1 MYYRFVDRDGY
12 YCEKTFSEA
21 TTVLSRFTTVT
32 TYSGGETSFLTTYS
46 SGETATIPLI
56 DITEQVCTAT
66 GETCSGVTKNSKTVL
81 TTGTA
86 RAKPTVVFWQS
97 SDLSLMPRD
106 YASSIAAVIS
116 VPFGSYT
123 PGVSP
128 SLSTPAPSMT
138 SEDSGPSTS
147 AQSIESQD
155 KSSGLSPGAKA
166 GIGVGVGIFVILGV
180 VFLLFLWRRRK
191 QQRQQKQAAP
201 QQEQEPS
208 GEIGVSEM
216 DSDANG
222 SKRFVGGHWRA
233 ETEGSSAPVEAGS
246 TSVHIVPG
254 PPVELDATH
263 TRGGE

>member
-1 MYYRFVDRDGY
+1 MYYRFVASDGY

-21 TTVLSRFTTVT
+21 TTVLSRFTTT
-32 TYSGGETSFLTTYS
+32 TTFSGGETSFLTTYS
-46 SGETATIPLI
+46 SGETATIALI
-56 DITEQVCTAT
+56 DITDQDQ
-66 GETCSGVTKNSKTVL
+66 GVTKNSKTVL

-97 SDLSLMPRD
+97 SDLSSMPRD

-128 SLSTPAPSMT
+128 SLLSTSAPSMT
-138 SEDSGPSTS
+138 SQNSGPSTS
-147 AQSIESQD
+147 AQPIESQD
-155 KSSGLSPGAKA
+155 TSSGLSPGAKA

-180 VFLLFLWRRRK
+180 VFSLFLWRRRK
-191 QQRQQKQAAP
+191 QQRQQKQAA
-201 QQEQEPS
+201 QQPEQEPS

-216 DSDANG
+216 DGNANG
-222 SKRFVGGHWRA
+222 SKRFVGGNWRA

-254 PPVELDATH
+254 PPVELDGNQ
-263 TRGGE
+263 TRGE